1 MKSLAIDDFELVIRL
16 ADSLSLAAVARERN
30 GPSSQVSRALARIE
44 ATSGIRLFHRTT
56 HGLSLTDEG
65 SAFLEHAH
73 RVVAAAQGLNEE
85 LASRTGSVSGSL
97 RISVSAILAECV
109 LMPAL
114 AHLAQTYPA
123 LHITL
128 NITDQMV
135 DMATSGV
142 DVAIRAGIPPRDT
155 CIATRLGGHRR
166 KLYASRD
173 YLRSHGMPATLEDL
187 RGHRLIS
194 NSAVARQ
201 NQWHFLRDGQ
211 PLTLSVKGQTQAD
224 NTAAVLSLA
233 LCDMGIARLNDV
245 VAAPLVAEG
254 ALVTVL
260 DDIADPTVH
269 EIHAVTLAARHSAAR
284 IRLTMKWLEGCFAAF
299 EAYR

>member
-16 ADSLSLAAVARERN
+16 ADNLSLAAVARERN
-30 GPSSQVSRALARIE
+30 GPSSQVSRALARVE

-85 LASRTGSVSGSL
+85 LAARAGNVSGSL
-97 RISVSAILAECV
+97 RISVSAILGERV

-114 AHLAQTYPA
+114 AQLAKTYPD
-123 LHITL
+123 LQLTL

-135 DMATSGV
+135 DMATAGI
-142 DVAIRAGIPPRDT
+142 DVAIRAGIPPRNT
-155 CIATRLGGHRR
+155 CIANRLGGHRR
-166 KLYASRD
+166 RLYASRG
-173 YLRSHGMPATLEDL
+173 YLRSHGVPATLEDL
-187 RGHRLIS
+187 RAHRLIS
-194 NSAVARQ
+194 NAAVARQ
-201 NQWHFLRDGQ
+201 NQWHFLRDGEA
-211 PLTLSVKGQTQAD
+211 LTMSVKGQTQAD

-233 LCDMGIARLNDV
+233 LCGLGIARLNDV
-245 VAAPLVAEG
+245 VAAPLVADG
-254 ALVTVL
+254 SLVAVL

-269 EIHAVTLAARHSAAR
+269 EIHAVTLAARHSPAR

-299 EAYR
+299 GAYR